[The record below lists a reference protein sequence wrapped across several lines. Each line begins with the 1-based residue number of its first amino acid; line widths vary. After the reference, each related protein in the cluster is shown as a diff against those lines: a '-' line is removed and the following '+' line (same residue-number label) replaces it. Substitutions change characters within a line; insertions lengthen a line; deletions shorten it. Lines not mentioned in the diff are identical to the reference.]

1 MASQQR
7 STPVL
12 EKAVRH
18 LRPLYGNSEAKEFGP
33 NKLTIVREILQGIAA
48 CVFDIHPASS
58 DEFVNFI
65 ELTDLPQ
72 LTAAFTDGDGG
83 HPSPVRFR
91 RWRQDWL
98 G

>member
-1 MASQQR
+1 M
-7 STPVL
+7 
-12 EKAVRH
+12 EEAVRH

-33 NKLTIVREILQGIAA
+33 NKLTIVREILQG
-48 CVFDIHPASS
+48 
-58 DEFVNFI
+58 I

>member
-1 MASQQR
+1 M
-7 STPVL
+7 
-12 EKAVRH
+12 EEAVRH

-83 HPSPVRFR
+83 HPSPCLLYTSPSPRDLSTSR
-91 RWRQDWL
+91 MPSSA
-98 G
+98 